1 MGTGKLAWAS
11 RSIHP
16 PSMNAQRSSH
26 SEWSRP
32 RTHNDGCVEEQYDC
46 EPPWE
51 GHHREY
57 TAAELEWMLQR
68 VGCEDVEVEF
78 VDYNMLQFRELSAE
92 HCECLARII
101 EDPSQSD
108 TLLAT
113 GRRRAR

>member
-1 MGTGKLAWAS
+1 M
-11 RSIHP
+11 
-16 PSMNAQRSSH
+16 
-26 SEWSRP
+26 
-32 RTHNDGCVEEQYDC
+32 EEQYDC

-57 TAAELEWMLQR
+57 TAAELGWMLQR

-78 VDYNMLQFRELSAE
+78 VDYNMLQFSELSAE
-92 HCECLARII
+92 HCECLARIV

-113 GRRRAR
+113 GRKRAS